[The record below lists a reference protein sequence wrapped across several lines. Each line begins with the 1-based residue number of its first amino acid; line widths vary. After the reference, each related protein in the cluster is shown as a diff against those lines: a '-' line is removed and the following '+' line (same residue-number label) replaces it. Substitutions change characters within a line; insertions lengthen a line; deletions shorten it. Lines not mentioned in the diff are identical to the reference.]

1 MSKTDKCAL
10 GTVGIKGFDCVDNR
24 NSLTGFVQ
32 ILVGAMS

>member
-1 MSKTDKCAL
+1 MSKTDKYVL
-10 GTVGIKGFDCVDNR
+10 GIAGIIGFDCVDNR

>member
-10 GTVGIKGFDCVDNR
+10 AIAGITGFDCLDNR

-32 ILVGAMS
+32 ILVG